1 MENKNNP
8 VSLKELRHFGW
19 LVGAVLG
26 GLFGVFFPWLFERA
40 FPPWP
45 WLIAVPLIV
54 LGTFSPSLLRGPY
67 RAWMFL
73 GNILNWIN
81 TRIILTL
88 LFFLVFAPLGFL
100 ARLLGWDPMGRKSVS
115 HQTSYRI
122 QSKQLSLEQME
133 RPY

>member
-26 GLFGVFFPWLFERA
+26 ILFGVIFPWFFGRA
-40 FPPWP
+40 LPRWP
-45 WLIAVPLIV
+45 WFIATPLLL
-54 LGTFSPSLLRGPY
+54 LGTLAPALLRGPY

-100 ARLLGWDPMGRKSVS
+100 ARLFGWDPMRRKRDS
-115 HQTSYRI
+115 HQSSYRVE
-122 QSKQLSLEQME
+122 SKPLTLEHME